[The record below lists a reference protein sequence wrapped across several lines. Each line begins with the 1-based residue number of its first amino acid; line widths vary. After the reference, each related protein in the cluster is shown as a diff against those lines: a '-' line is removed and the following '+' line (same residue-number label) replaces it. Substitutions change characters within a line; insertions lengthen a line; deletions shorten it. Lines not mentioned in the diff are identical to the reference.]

1 MSFLFA
7 ITRDLA
13 LQLGISPFHILSEH
27 NKSHYL
33 ILSKGFAYEAA
44 KLKHIVNIL
53 FELYVQTAFL
63 IKKLYVKI
71 NKLNYLRFNNF
82 RN

>member
-1 MSFLFA
+1 MSILSS

-13 LQLGISPFHILSEH
+13 LHLGISTFQILSEN
-27 NKSHYL
+27 NKSPYL

-71 NKLNYLRFNNF
+71 LRKE
-82 RN
+82 